1 MRILSRKASFPFLAA
16 SIRRISPSRVQL
28 HSIRSNHSTSAAS
41 KFATKRPIFP
51 ERLLIYHAG
60 TGRSVFLGC
69 LRVTTIFVFT
79 FFTLVVAP
87 THLYAENEPL
97 WIAGAVMASGTIPL
111 LTVAYVSSP
120 FVANIHLRLPQFTRY
135 SRDLLFRYSQS
146 LPKDAKLEIT
156 TMNFIGKPRVSLV
169 KAADLHAVRE
179 RFGMVN
185 YARDTKDINLKR
197 PWWMG
202 RAVRQFGVHGGTPL
216 KDGSGIWDNI
226 SRTITKRS
234 N

>member
-1 MRILSRKASFPFLAA
+1 
-16 SIRRISPSRVQL
+16 
-28 HSIRSNHSTSAAS
+28 
-41 KFATKRPIFP
+41 
-51 ERLLIYHAG
+51 
-60 TGRSVFLGC
+60 
-69 LRVTTIFVFT
+69 
-79 FFTLVVAP
+79 
-87 THLYAENEPL
+87 
-97 WIAGAVMASGTIPL
+97 MASGTIPL

-202 RAVRQFGVHGGTPL
+202 RAVRLFGVHGGTPL